1 MQNVIHDFKDVDS
14 EDTPILENEQQH
26 ALAVKA
32 EDIAKQ
38 TTAPIL
44 RWGYTLDKPVSLII
58 LPLFAFLNAGV
69 MLPTVIPEFKDT
81 VVTLAIILALV
92 LGKGIGI
99 SFFAWLG
106 LKVGAV
112 RLPDGVTFS
121 HIIGIG
127 FLAGVGFT
135 MSLFISVL
143 AFEGQPALIEQAKL
157 GILFGSLIAG
167 IIGAAILFSVSKD

>member
-1 MQNVIHDFKDVDS
+1 V
-14 EDTPILENEQQH
+14 
-26 ALAVKA
+26 
-32 EDIAKQ
+32 
-38 TTAPIL
+38 
-44 RWGYTLDKPVSLII
+44 
-58 LPLFAFLNAGV
+58 
-69 MLPTVIPEFKDT
+69 
-81 VVTLAIILALV
+81 
-92 LGKGIGI
+92 
-99 SFFAWLG
+99 G

-167 IIGAAILFSVSKD
+167 IIGAAILFSVSIDEVK